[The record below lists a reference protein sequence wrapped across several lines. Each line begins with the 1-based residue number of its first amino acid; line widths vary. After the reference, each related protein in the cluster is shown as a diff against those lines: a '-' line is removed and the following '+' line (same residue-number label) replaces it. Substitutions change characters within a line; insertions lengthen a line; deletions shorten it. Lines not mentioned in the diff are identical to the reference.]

1 MSQTLCI
8 LGRQGAIALAELES
22 LYGHE
27 AVTPITS
34 GAAIVDMDPQDFAFN
49 RLGGTMKAGKVLHE
63 FNTTNWYD
71 IQKYLVRTIP
81 DHMQYVP
88 EGRLTLGLSVYG
100 LDIQSRAI
108 EATALELKKV
118 IKKTG
123 HPVRIVP
130 NKATELSTAQVL
142 HNKLFTSNGWE
153 LFFVRVGKKVIMA
166 QTTHIQDI
174 DAYTA
179 RDQARPKR
187 DAKVGMLPP
196 KLAQIIINMAL
207 GNTGWTETIEQEL
220 LDPFCGTG
228 VILQEALLMG
238 YEVYGTDIEPRL
250 VQYSKENLDWLN
262 ETTPLNK
269 YAIKTQGKTLQETGV
284 FTRPP
289 RLEVGD
295 ATSFTWLPTPITI
308 ACETYL
314 GRPFSFPPDTATLQQ
329 VMSDVNTIHKKFLQN
344 VARQTKPGF
353 RMAIAVPAWFINGQ
367 FKHLSSLDHL
377 EELGYT
383 RLSFKHAVNDKL
395 IYHREGQIVGRELV
409 TLIRK

>member
-22 LYGHE
+22 LYGSDK
-27 AVTPITS
+27 VTPVTS
-34 GAAIVDMDPQDFAFN
+34 GAAIVEVDPEEFN
-49 RLGGTMKAGKVLHE
+49 FSRLGGTMKAGKVLHE

-142 HNKLFTSNGWE
+142 HNKLFTPNGWE

-196 KLAQIIINMAL
+196 KLAQIIINLAKPSEN
-207 GNTGWTETIEQEL
+207 GTV

-228 VILQEALLMG
+228 VILQEAQLMG
-238 YEVYGTDIEPRL
+238 LSVYGTDLEPRM
-250 VQYSKENLDWLN
+250 VDYSTENIKWL
-262 ETTPLNK
+262 
-269 YAIKTQGKTLQETGV
+269 TLSKQFGL
-284 FTRPP
+284 PSSSYQ
-289 RLEVGD
+289 LEVAD
-295 ATSFTWLPTPITI
+295 ATRFEWLPHPFDTI
-308 ACETYL
+308 ATETYL
-314 GRPFSFPPDTATLQQ
+314 GRPFSFAPDPATLQQ
-329 VMSDVNTIHKKFLQN
+329 VISDVNTIHKKFLQN

-367 FKHLSSLDHL
+367 FKHLPSLDHL